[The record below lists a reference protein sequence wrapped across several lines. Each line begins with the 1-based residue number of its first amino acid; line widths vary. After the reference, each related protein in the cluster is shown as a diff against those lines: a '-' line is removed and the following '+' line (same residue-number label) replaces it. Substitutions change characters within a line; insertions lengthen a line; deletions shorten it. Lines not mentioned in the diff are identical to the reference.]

1 MNQTLPTRDGLAEA
15 AHRFE
20 ELEPSAVLEW
30 AQSTYAPRLALAC
43 SFGGPS
49 GMVILDMLAKGH
61 AVDGVDASS
70 STRAG
75 NTTKSRVTVYYL
87 ETDLLFP
94 ETHELIGRVE
104 QRYGI
109 RPVAV
114 KPELTVP
121 QQAEKH
127 GAELWKRDPD
137 ACCGMRKVEP
147 QRAFLANFDAWIT
160 GLRRTQSSTRRVTP
174 LVEWDEKFGLAKIN
188 PLARW
193 DDKQLWAYIT
203 QHDVP
208 YNVLNDRG
216 YPSVGCIP
224 CTRNIAAGE
233 DARAG
238 RWEGFNKTECGLH
251 A

>member
-1 MNQTLPTRDGLAEA
+1 VNQTLPDRDDLAEA
-15 AHRFE
+15 ARRFE
-20 ELEPSAVLEW
+20 ELEPAAILEW
-30 AQSTYAPRLALAC
+30 AQATYAPRLALAC

-49 GMVILDMLAKGH
+49 GMVLLDMLAKAH
-61 AVDGVDASS
+61 ALGSA
-70 STRAG
+70 
-75 NTTKSRVTVYYL
+75 VTVYYL

-94 ETHELIGRVE
+94 ETHELIDRVE
-104 QRYGI
+104 KRYGI

-160 GLRRTQSSTRRVTP
+160 GLRRTQSSTRRATQ

-203 QHDVP
+203 HNDVP